1 MGVYNISKKF
11 KNKARENLAKNI
23 LSMRYE
29 RDLSQE
35 QLAEL
40 SHSSRKYISDVEL
53 GKRKASID
61 FMYNIAK
68 AFGVPCYTLL
78 MDNPNFIPKPRVDS
92 KK

>member
-1 MGVYNISKKF
+1 VYNINKIF

-35 QLAEL
+35 ELAEL

-53 GKRKASID
+53 GKRKVSID
-61 FMYNIAK
+61 FLDNISK

-78 MDNPNFIPKPRVDS
+78 VDRPNFKPKPRVDS